1 MGTSLY
7 SKSIIWKEIDEYVSL
22 LSPNQIKSATGNRG
36 TFDAGEGNINY
47 MPAADPK
54 ASKRQ
59 PGNRV
64 QPQAPSMPA
73 NRFMAPAAS
82 AVKGELGE
90 RFR

>member
-1 MGTSLY
+1 MQDEWAESDR
-7 SKSIIWKEIDEYVSL
+7 SKRKPGVGKASAGKEI
-22 LSPNQIKSATGNRG
+22 N
-36 TFDAGEGNINY
+36 F

-54 ASKRQ
+54 APKRQ
-59 PGNRV
+59 PVNRP